1 MLFTRSLL
9 ISVSFEFA
17 LTHEGR
23 GINVELGASP
33 QTRPS
38 KTQKVRLMNKDIFE
52 GKWTQL
58 KGSAR
63 EQWGKLTD
71 NDVEEVKGNY
81 EQFVGKVQER
91 YGVAR
96 EEAEKQVDEWTASQ
110 EDRRANQQMHDASR

>member
-1 MLFTRSLL
+1 MD
-9 ISVSFEFA
+9 I
-17 LTHEGR
+17 
-23 GINVELGASP
+23 GA
-33 QTRPS
+33 RPHYAAEQENRIY
-38 KTQKVRLMNKDIFE
+38 KMNKDIFE

-81 EQFVGKVQER
+81 EQFVGKLQER

-96 EEAEKQVDEWTASQ
+96 EEAERQVDEWTAATH
-110 EDRRANQQMHDASR
+110 ERRREETPNR